1 MNLLVGLSSH
11 YDTAFCGG
19 IIKGLFLGGF
29 LMAESSESYGKE
41 LAKEAGKT
49 AVKVATT
56 AVVSSVVGGFIS
68 VVAGFIGFLFED
80 SPGAAVGAEREETEE
95 SEDFFFSEL

>member
-1 MNLLVGLSSH
+1 
-11 YDTAFCGG
+11 
-19 IIKGLFLGGF
+19 
-29 LMAESSESYGKE
+29 MAESSESYGKE

-56 AVVSSVVGGFIS
+56 AVVSSVVGGFISVVGGFIS